1 MHRCADLNN
10 ENLYLLLLQLKQDI
24 ANLTEEN
31 PAKKPRL
38 ELGNSPVVSAS
49 ASPRSSDGKEKDKDR
64 TKSKS
69 DSKDKPRER
78 LREIEEDIFFGF
90 PSSSLSSNR
99 QKDVEKSDK
108 DEKQRDKLKEQHDTK
123 EEKVS
128 QADSGSDTE
137 ISGDEQQHG
146 DSLEDMQFELEL
158 GNISCVVCK

>member
-1 MHRCADLNN
+1 M
-10 ENLYLLLLQLKQDI
+10 KQDI

-38 ELGNSPVVSAS
+38 DLGSSPVVSAS

-108 DEKQRDKLKEQHDTK
+108 DEKQRDKPKEQHDTK
-123 EEKVS
+123 EEKIS

-137 ISGDEQQHG
+137 ISGDEQQHV